1 MALKS
6 SNKIDTNTYEIEV
19 TVDGETFK
27 KACTSAY
34 LKGRKNIQV
43 PGFRKGKATQG
54 MIEKLYG
61 EGVFYEEA
69 LDEVYPAAVSA
80 AFDEAGL
87 EVVDAPFDLEIPVM
101 DKENGVEMKMKVTTY
116 PEVKL
121 GDYKGLKVAKLPT
134 EATDED
140 VDNEL
145 KALQE
150 RNSRLIVADDRAAQN
165 GDTVS
170 LDFEGFVDGV
180 AFEGGKGEDFQLK
193 LGSGQFIPGFEE
205 QVAGHKIDEDF
216 DVTVTFPEDYQM
228 TDYAGKEAVFKCKI
242 HSISKEEIPEL
253 TDDFVKEI
261 SDFDTVD
268 EWKADAKKK
277 LEENAEQT
285 AKVGFENALVAKLID
300 KVQDPIPH
308 CMFEQRADGMMDAFA
323 NQLKGQ
329 NVDLDLYLQYTG
341 MTKDQLKETYLE
353 RAENEVKLRL
363 ALEKIAELEGLEVAD
378 EELDAELTKLAE
390 QYNMTLDD
398 VKARIPVAEYKLDM
412 LVTKALDL
420 VKDSAVV
427 DNSEPAEAEAEK
439 AEEAPAED
447 KDAE

>member
-1 MALKS
+1 M
-6 SNKIDTNTYEIEV
+6 
-19 TVDGETFK
+19 
-27 KACTSAY
+27 
-34 LKGRKNIQV
+34 
-43 PGFRKGKATQG
+43 
-54 MIEKLYG
+54 
-61 EGVFYEEA
+61 
-69 LDEVYPAAVSA
+69 VS
-80 AFDEAGL
+80 
-87 EVVDAPFDLEIPVM
+87 V
-101 DKENGVEMKMKVTTY
+101 
-116 PEVKL
+116 
-121 GDYKGLKVAKLPT
+121 
-134 EATDED
+134 
-140 VDNEL
+140 
-145 KALQE
+145 
-150 RNSRLIVADDRAAQN
+150 DDRAAEM
-165 GDTVS
+165 GDEVT
-170 LDFEGFVDGV
+170 LDFEGFFGDTP
-180 AFEGGKGEDFQLK
+180 FEGGKGEDFQLK

-427 DNSEPAEAEAEK
+427 DNSEPAEAEAE
-439 AEEAPAED
+439 EAPAED